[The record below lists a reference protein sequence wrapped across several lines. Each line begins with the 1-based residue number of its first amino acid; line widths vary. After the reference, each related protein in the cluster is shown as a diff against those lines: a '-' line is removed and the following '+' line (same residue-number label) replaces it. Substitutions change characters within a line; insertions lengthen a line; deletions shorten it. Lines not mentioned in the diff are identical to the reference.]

1 MASAVSV
8 YEDHGVGSQRKL
20 VKKPVALKTG
30 AKITSPVPTRR
41 RKSPSPL
48 PPKQGKVSGTISV
61 DAMLPDTLLA
71 SRLSRNVSN
80 QKEHRPQ
87 VTRRDIASMSAKG
100 PHQLVYELQALQLE
114 LGTRDEELQRAQ
126 REVEAARIRYVD
138 LYDNSPAG
146 YLTLDTE
153 GKIVEANLTA
163 GTILDINRKLLIG
176 QPLTQFIAQ
185 NNQAVFRLHWQKVLK
200 SDIRQRCEVQLRK
213 VIGAVRFVSIESGA
227 AQDESG
233 HTTRWRTI
241 LQDITERKQ
250 AAEKIA
256 QLVERLELATSA
268 AHIGVWDWN
277 IQQNELVW
285 DDRMFA
291 LYGVKKGHFGGAY
304 DAWLSGVHPADQAR
318 CDEAVQQALRM
329 EKAYDIEF
337 RIRWPSGTV
346 RVIKA
351 DAQVIW
357 GMDGTPLRMTGVN
370 YDITDRKRAE
380 DALQTTKEQLQ
391 QTLIASNTGLW
402 DWNTDTNEV
411 SFSKEWKSQ
420 LGYGEE
426 ELANEFE
433 TWTTLLHAEDRDR
446 VMAYVRA
453 YLDNPVGNY
462 QQEFRLR
469 HKNGSY
475 RWIAAVASFMV
486 ETDGR
491 KVHLLGAH
499 TDITERKQLEAQF
512 RQAQKM
518 EAVGRFS
525 AAVAHDFNNLL
536 TVINGYS
543 KLLTDRLPSEDPR
556 HKMAAETLAAGQR
569 AGALT
574 GQLLAFS
581 RRQVLKLEPI
591 NLNDSIQSISSMLG
605 RLLGEDVTLMLDLAS
620 SLWSVGADK
629 GQIDQ
634 VVMNLAVNAR
644 DAMPNGGELTISTHH
659 ALFTPEAPDPH
670 GIMPSGHYVELSI
683 RDTGQGMNPE
693 TMAHIFEPFFTTKE
707 LGKGTGLGLATVYG
721 IVKQSQGYIFV
732 ESAPDQGTTFHLYYP
747 RVSAAPIL
755 AETKPVVRMRGSET
769 LLVVEDQD
777 SVRSLIVGV
786 LMREGY
792 RVIEAAKVE
801 DALRVAAS
809 LPEPVQ
815 ALVTD
820 IVMPQISGHLLAK
833 RLRLVWPD
841 LRVLFMSGHSDLA
854 QPGLSE
860 EPRTAY
866 IQKPFLPKD
875 LAARLREILDK
886 SI

>member
-1 MASAVSV
+1 M
-8 YEDHGVGSQRKL
+8 
-20 VKKPVALKTG
+20 
-30 AKITSPVPTRR
+30 
-41 RKSPSPL
+41 
-48 PPKQGKVSGTISV
+48 
-61 DAMLPDTLLA
+61 
-71 SRLSRNVSN
+71 
-80 QKEHRPQ
+80 
-87 VTRRDIASMSAKG
+87 RDC
-100 PHQLVYELQALQLE
+100 
-114 LGTRDEELQRAQ
+114 
-126 REVEAARIRYVD
+126 YVD
-138 LYDNSPAG
+138 LYDYSQAG
-146 YLTLDTE
+146 FLTLDTL
-153 GKIVEANLTA
+153 GKIVDANLTA
-163 GTILDINRKLLIG
+163 ATMLGITRKALIG
-176 QPLTQFIAQ
+176 QLLIDFIRQ
-185 NNQAVFRLHWQKVLK
+185 DDQENFQLHCRNVLK
-200 SDIRQRCEVQLRK
+200 KETRQRCEVQIREETGLVRW
-213 VIGAVRFVSIESGA
+213 ISLESRAVQDDSGRI
-227 AQDESG
+227 D
-233 HTTRWRTI
+233 HWRTM
-241 LQDITERKQ
+241 LLDITERKQ

-256 QLVERLELATSA
+256 QLAERLELATSA
-268 AHIGVWDWN
+268 AHIGVWDWD
-277 IQQNELVW
+277 IQKNELVW
-285 DDRMFA
+285 DDRMFT
-291 LYGVKKGHFGGAY
+291 LYGVKKAHFRGAY
-304 DAWLSGVHPADQAR
+304 DAWLSAVHPDDQTR
-318 CDEAVQQALRM
+318 CDEAIQQALRM

-337 RIRWPSGTV
+337 RVRWPSGTI

-351 DAQVIW
+351 NGQVIW
-357 GMDGTPLRMTGVN
+357 GTDGTPLRMTGVN

-380 DALQTTKEQLQ
+380 DVLQTTKEQLQ

-411 SFSKEWKSQ
+411 CFSREWKTQ

-426 ELANEFE
+426 ELANKFE

-446 VMAYVRA
+446 AMAYVQT

-469 HKNGSY
+469 HKDGSY

-486 ETDGR
+486 EPDGR

-543 KLLTDRLPSEDPR
+543 KMLTDRLPAEDPR

-591 NLNDSIQSISSMLG
+591 NLNDSIQSISSMLS
-605 RLLGEDVTLMLDLAS
+605 RLLGEDVTLTLDLTPN
-620 SLWSVGADK
+620 LWSVGADK
-629 GQIDQ
+629 GQFDQ

-644 DAMPNGGELTISTHH
+644 DAMPNGGELTIGTHH
-659 ALFTPEAPDPH
+659 ALFTPEAPAPH
-670 GIMPSGHYVELSI
+670 GIMPSGHYVELNI

-707 LGKGTGLGLATVYG
+707 MGKGTGLGLATVYG
-721 IVKQSQGYIFV
+721 IVKQSHGYIFV
-732 ESAPDQGTTFHLYYP
+732 DSAPDQGTTFHLYYP
-747 RVSAAPIL
+747 RVAVAPIM
-755 AETKPVVRMRGSET
+755 AETKPVVRARGSET

-786 LMREGY
+786 LIQEGY

-820 IVMPQISGHLLAK
+820 IVMPQMSGPALAE
-833 RLRLVWPD
+833 RLRRVWPD
-841 LRVLFMSGHSDLA
+841 LRVFFMSGYSGIELPNLLDKPENA
-854 QPGLSE
+854 C
-860 EPRTAY
+860 

-875 LAARLREILDK
+875 LVEQLRVFLDK
-886 SI
+886 PIHEQAEGDKPEG

>member
-1 MASAVSV
+1 
-8 YEDHGVGSQRKL
+8 
-20 VKKPVALKTG
+20 
-30 AKITSPVPTRR
+30 
-41 RKSPSPL
+41 
-48 PPKQGKVSGTISV
+48 
-61 DAMLPDTLLA
+61 
-71 SRLSRNVSN
+71 
-80 QKEHRPQ
+80 
-87 VTRRDIASMSAKG
+87 MSTKDVQ
-100 PHQLVYELQALQLE
+100 QLVYELQLHQIE
-114 LGTRDEELQRAQ
+114 LKTQNEELREAQ
-126 REVEAARIRYVD
+126 GKLEALRDHYVN
-138 LYDNSPAG
+138 LYDYSPSA
-146 YLTLDTE
+146 YLTLDSD
-153 GKIVEANLTA
+153 GIIVEANLTLSA
-163 GTILDINRKLLIG
+163 ILGMNRKMLIG
-176 QPLTQFIAQ
+176 QPIARFIEPDD
-185 NNQAVFRLHWQKVLK
+185 QARFLRHCRDVLK
-200 SDIRQRCEVQLRK
+200 TEISQRCDVQIRK
-213 VIGAVRFVSIESGA
+213 ETGTVCIVSIESRA
-227 AQDESG
+227 ECDESG
-233 HTTRWRTI
+233 RITHLRTM
-241 LQDITERKQ
+241 LLDITETKQ
-250 AAEKIA
+250 AAENA
-256 QLVERLELATSA
+256 ARLAERLDLATKA
-268 AHIGVWDWN
+268 AEMGVWDWN
-277 IQQNELVW
+277 IQKNEMGW

-291 LYGVKKGHFGGAY
+291 LYGVKKANFGGAY
-304 DAWLSGVHPADQAR
+304 DAWLSGVHPADRAR

-329 EKAYDIEF
+329 EKPYDIEF

-351 DAQVIW
+351 NAQVIR
-357 GMDGTPLRMTGVN
+357 GTDGTPLRMTGVN
-370 YDITDRKRAE
+370 YDITDRRRE
-380 DALQTTKEQLQ
+380 EYTLQTTKEQLQ

-402 DWNTDTNEV
+402 DWNTETNEV
-411 SFSKEWKSQ
+411 CFSREWKTQ

-426 ELANEFE
+426 ELANDFE
-433 TWTTLLHAEDRDR
+433 TWTTLLHAEDRNR
-446 VMAYVRA
+446 AVAYARA
-453 YLDNPVGNY
+453 YLENPVGNY

-469 HKNGSY
+469 HKDGSY
-475 RWIAAVASFMV
+475 RWIASVASFMV
-486 ETDGR
+486 EPDGR

-543 KLLTDRLPSEDPR
+543 KVLTDRLPAEDPR
-556 HKMAAETLAAGQR
+556 YKMAAEILAAGQR

-591 NLNDSIQSISSMLG
+591 NLNDSIQSISSMLS
-605 RLLGEDVTLMLDLAS
+605 RLLGDDVTLTLDLAPN
-620 SLWSVGADK
+620 LWSVGADK
-629 GQIDQ
+629 GQFDQ

-659 ALFTPEAPDPH
+659 PLFTPEAPDPH
-670 GIMPSGHYVELSI
+670 GIMPSGHYVELRI

-732 ESAPDQGTTFHLYYP
+732 DSAPDQGTTFHLYYP
-747 RVSAAPIL
+747 RVAAAPIV
-755 AETKPVVRMRGSET
+755 AETKPVVRARGSEA

-820 IVMPQISGHLLAK
+820 IVMPQLSGHFLAK

-841 LRVLFMSGHSDLA
+841 LRVLFMSGHNDLVQLDLA
-854 QPGLSE
+854 D

-866 IQKPFLPKD
+866 IQKPFLPNE
-875 LAARLREILDK
+875 LAEQLRVFLDK
-886 SI
+886 QI

>member
-1 MASAVSV
+1 MAGAIAV
-8 YEDHGVGSQRKL
+8 YEGHAVGSQRKP
-20 VKKPVALKTG
+20 VKKPTLKAG
-30 AKITSPVPTRR
+30 AKITGTVRTRR
-41 RKSPSPL
+41 TQVPSPQ
-48 PPKQGKVSGTISV
+48 PKRGKMSGTIFSAEMV
-61 DAMLPDTLLA
+61 PDTFLA
-71 SRLSRNVSN
+71 SCLPRNVSN

-87 VTRRDIASMSAKG
+87 PTRRNTASISAIDV
-100 PHQLVYELQALQLE
+100 HQLARELRALQIE
-114 LGTRDEELQRAQ
+114 LGTRKEELLRAQ
-126 REVEAARIRYVD
+126 RELEAARNRYVD
-138 LYDNSPAG
+138 LYDYSPAG

-163 GTILDINRKLLIG
+163 GTILDINRKMLIG
-176 QPLTQFIAQ
+176 QPLAQFIAQ
-185 NNQAVFRLHWQKVLK
+185 DDQEIFRLHWQKALK
-200 SDIRQRCEVQLRK
+200 SEMRQRCEVQIQK
-213 VIGAVRFVSIESGA
+213 VAGAVRFVTIESSA

-233 HTTRWRTI
+233 HTTLWRTM
-241 LQDITERKQ
+241 LRDITEHRQ
-250 AAEKIA
+250 AAETIA
-256 QLVERLELATSA
+256 QLAERLDLATRA
-268 AHIGVWDWN
+268 AQIGVWDWN
-277 IQQNELVW
+277 IQRNELHW
-285 DDRMFA
+285 DERMFT
-291 LYGVKKGHFGGAY
+291 LYGMKKKHFGGDYSAG
-304 DAWLSGVHPADQAR
+304 LSGVHPADR
-318 CDEAVQQALRM
+318 EHCDKAVQQALRM

-351 DAQVIW
+351 YAQVIW
-357 GMDGTPLRMTGVN
+357 GTDGTPLRMTGVN

-411 SFSKEWKSQ
+411 CFSREWKTQ

-426 ELANEFE
+426 ELANEFG
-433 TWTTLLHAEDRDR
+433 TWTTLLHVEDRDR
-446 VMAYVRA
+446 AMAYVQA
-453 YLDNPVGNY
+453 YLENPVGTY

-469 HKNGSY
+469 HKDGSY

-486 ETDGR
+486 EADGR

-499 TDITERKQLEAQF
+499 TDITERKLLEAQF

-543 KLLTDRLPSEDPR
+543 KMLTDRLPSEDPR
-556 HKMAAETLAAGQR
+556 YKMAAETLAAGQR

-591 NLNDSIQSISSMLG
+591 NLNDSIQSISSMLS
-605 RLLGEDVTLMLDLAS
+605 RLLGENVRLTLDLAPN
-620 SLWSVGADK
+620 LWSVGADK
-629 GQIDQ
+629 GQFDQ

-644 DAMPNGGELTISTHH
+644 DAMPNGGELTIGTHH

-670 GIMPSGHYVELSI
+670 AIMPSGHYVKLSI
-683 RDTGQGMNPE
+683 RDTGQGMTPE

-732 ESAPDQGTTFHLYYP
+732 ESTPDQGTTFHLYYP
-747 RVSAAPIL
+747 RVAAAPIV
-755 AETKPVVRMRGSET
+755 AETKPVVRARGSET

-815 ALVTD
+815 VLVTD
-820 IVMPQISGHLLAK
+820 IVMPQISGHVLAK
-833 RLRLVWPD
+833 RLRQVWPD
-841 LRVLFMSGHSDLA
+841 LRVLFMSGHSDLV
-854 QPGLSE
+854 QPGPPD

-875 LAARLREILDK
+875 LAERLRDFLDK
-886 SI
+886 AI

>member
-1 MASAVSV
+1 MASSSPV
-8 YEDHGVGSQRKL
+8 YEGYAVGSQRKP
-20 VKKPVALKTG
+20 VKKSAVSSKVDARVTG
-30 AKITSPVPTRR
+30 PAPTRR
-41 RKSPSPL
+41 RKTPL
-48 PPKQGKVSGTISV
+48 PLQP
-61 DAMLPDTLLA
+61 ALPSSATPT
-71 SRLSRNVSN
+71 
-80 QKEHRPQ
+80 EHQ
-87 VTRRDIASMSAKG
+87 ARRK
-100 PHQLVYELQALQLE
+100 LE
-114 LGTRDEELQRAQ
+114 TMRDC
-126 REVEAARIRYVD
+126 YVD
-138 LYDNSPAG
+138 LYDYSQAG
-146 YLTLDTE
+146 IFTLDTR
-153 GKIVEANLTA
+153 GKIVNANLTA
-163 GTILDINRKLLIG
+163 ATMLGITRTSLIG
-176 QPLTQFIAQ
+176 QPLVDFIRQ
-185 NNQAVFRLHWQKVLK
+185 DDQENFQLHCRNVLK
-200 SDIRQRCEVQLRK
+200 KETRQRCEVQVREETGLVRW
-213 VIGAVRFVSIESGA
+213 VSFESRAVQDDSGRI
-227 AQDESG
+227 D
-233 HTTRWRTI
+233 HWWTM
-241 LQDITERKQ
+241 LLDITERKQ
-250 AAEKIA
+250 AAEKMA
-256 QLVERLELATSA
+256 QLAERLELATSA
-268 AHIGVWDWN
+268 AHIGVWDWD
-277 IQQNELVW
+277 IQKNELVW
-285 DDRMFA
+285 DDRMFT
-291 LYGVKKGHFGGAY
+291 LYGVKKAHFRGAY
-304 DAWLSGVHPADQAR
+304 DAWLSAVHPDDQAR
-318 CDEAVQQALRM
+318 CDEAIQQALRM

-337 RIRWPSGTV
+337 RVRWPSGTI

-351 DAQVIW
+351 NGQVIW
-357 GMDGTPLRMTGVN
+357 GTDGTPLRMTGVN
-370 YDITDRKRAE
+370 YDITDRKQAE
-380 DALQTTKEQLQ
+380 DALQSTKEQLQ
-391 QTLIASNTGLW
+391 QSLIASNTGLW
-402 DWNTDTNEV
+402 DWNTDTDKV

-446 VMAYVRA
+446 AMAYVRA

-486 ETDGR
+486 ETAGR

-543 KLLTDRLPSEDPR
+543 KMLTDRLPSEDPR

-591 NLNDSIQSISSMLG
+591 NLNDSIQSISSMLS
-605 RLLGEDVTLMLDLAS
+605 RLLGEDVTLTLDLAPD
-620 SLWSVGADK
+620 LWSVGADK
-629 GQIDQ
+629 GQFDQ

-644 DAMPNGGELTISTHH
+644 DAMPNGGELTVSTGH
-659 ALFTPEAPDPH
+659 ALLTPEAPDPH
-670 GIMPSGHYVELSI
+670 GIMPSGHYVELRV
-683 RDTGQGMNPE
+683 RDTGQGMTPE

-721 IVKQSQGYIFV
+721 IVKQSHGYIFV
-732 ESAPDQGTTFHLYYP
+732 DSAPDQGTTFHLYYP
-747 RVSAAPIL
+747 RVAVAPNM
-755 AETKPVVRMRGSET
+755 AETKPVVRARGSET

-786 LMREGY
+786 LMQEGY

-820 IVMPQISGHLLAK
+820 IVMPQMSGPALAE

-841 LRVLFMSGHSDLA
+841 LRVFFMSGYSGIELPDLLDKPENA
-854 QPGLSE
+854 C
-860 EPRTAY
+860 

-875 LAARLREILDK
+875 LVEQLRVFLDK
-886 SI
+886 PIHEQAEGDKAEG

>member
-1 MASAVSV
+1 M
-8 YEDHGVGSQRKL
+8 GFQRKP
-20 VKKPVALKTG
+20 VKKPVFPLKAG
-30 AKITSPVPTRR
+30 AKITGPVPTRR
-41 RKSPSPL
+41 TKAPSPL
-48 PPKQGKVSGTISV
+48 PPKQGGVSGNISA
-61 DAMLPDTLLA
+61 DEMLPAILLA
-71 SRLSRNVSN
+71 SRQSRNVSK
-80 QKEHRPQ
+80 QKEHRPPDAP
-87 VTRRDIASMSAKG
+87 RDIASMSAKDV
-100 PHQLVYELQALQLE
+100 HQLVHELQALQIE
-114 LGTRDEELQRAQ
+114 IETWNEELQRAQ
-126 REVEAARIRYVD
+126 RELEAVRNRYVD
-138 LYDNSPAG
+138 LYDYSPAG

-163 GTILDINRKLLIG
+163 GTILDINRKVLIG
-176 QPLTQFIAQ
+176 QPLAQFIEQ
-185 NNQAVFRLHWQKVLK
+185 DDLETFRLHWRKVLK
-200 SDIRQRCEVQLRK
+200 SEMRQRCEVQLRK
-213 VIGAVRFVSIESGA
+213 VAGAVRFVTIESSA

-233 HTTRWRTI
+233 RTTLWRAM
-241 LQDITERKQ
+241 LRDITERKQ

-256 QLVERLELATSA
+256 QLAERLELATSA

-277 IQQNELVW
+277 IQKNELVW

-291 LYGVKKGHFGGAY
+291 LYGVKKAHFGGDY
-304 DAWLSGVHPADQAR
+304 DAWLSGVHPADR
-318 CDEAVQQALRM
+318 TLCDEAVQQALRM
-329 EKAYDIEF
+329 EKPYDIEF

-351 DAQVIW
+351 NGQVIW

-411 SFSKEWKSQ
+411 CFSREWKTQ

-426 ELANEFE
+426 ELANDFQ
-433 TWTTLLHAEDRDR
+433 TWTTLLHADDRDR
-446 VMAYVRA
+446 TIAYARA
-453 YLDNPVGNY
+453 YLENPVGKY

-469 HKNGSY
+469 HKDGSY
-475 RWIAAVASFMV
+475 RWIAEVASFMV
-486 ETDGR
+486 EPDGR
-491 KVHLLGAH
+491 QVHLLGAH

-543 KLLTDRLPSEDPR
+543 NLLTDLLPSEDPR
-556 HKMAAETLAAGQR
+556 YKMAAEILAAGQR

-591 NLNDSIQSISSMLG
+591 NLNDSIQSISSMLS
-605 RLLGEDVTLMLDLAS
+605 RLLGEDVTLMLDLAPN
-620 SLWSVGADK
+620 LWSVGADK
-629 GQIDQ
+629 GQFDQ

-644 DAMPNGGELTISTHH
+644 DAMPNGGGLTIGTHH

-683 RDTGQGMNPE
+683 SDTGQGMSPE

-732 ESAPDQGTTFHLYYP
+732 DSAPDQGTTFHLYYP
-747 RVSAAPIL
+747 RVAAAPIV
-755 AETKPVVRMRGSET
+755 AETKPIVRARGSET

-820 IVMPQISGHLLAK
+820 IVMPQVSGHVLAK

-841 LRVLFMSGHSDLA
+841 LRVLFMSGHSDLV
-854 QPGLSE
+854 QPDIPD

-875 LAARLREILDK
+875 LAEKLRDFLDK
-886 SI
+886 VI

>member
-1 MASAVSV
+1 M
-8 YEDHGVGSQRKL
+8 GSQRKL
-20 VKKPVALKTG
+20 VKKPSLKAG
-30 AKITSPVPTRR
+30 AKITGTVPIRR
-41 RKSPSPL
+41 TQVPSPHPSKRGRVL
-48 PPKQGKVSGTISV
+48 GTISSTEMV
-61 DAMLPDTLLA
+61 PDTLLA

-87 VTRRDIASMSAKG
+87 ATRRNIASMSAKD
-100 PHQLVYELQALQLE
+100 PHQLVHELQALQIE
-114 LGTRDEELQRAQ
+114 LGTRNEELQRAQ
-126 REVEAARIRYVD
+126 RELAAVRNRYVD
-138 LYDNSPAG
+138 LYDYSPAG

-163 GTILDINRKLLIG
+163 GTILDINRKILIG
-176 QPLTQFIAQ
+176 QPLDQFIAQ
-185 NNQAVFRLHWQKVLK
+185 DDQEIFRLHWQKVLK
-200 SDIRQRCEVQLRK
+200 SEMRQRCEVQLRK
-213 VIGAVRFVSIESGA
+213 VAGAVRFVTIESSA

-233 HTTRWRTI
+233 HTTLWRTI
-241 LQDITERKQ
+241 LRDITERKQ

-291 LYGVKKGHFGGAY
+291 LYGVKKAHFGGAY
-304 DAWLSGVHPADQAR
+304 DAWLSGVHPADRAR

-329 EKAYDIEF
+329 EKPYDIEY

-357 GMDGTPLRMTGVN
+357 GTDGTPLRMTGVN

-411 SFSKEWKSQ
+411 RFSREWKTQ

-446 VMAYVRA
+446 AMAYARA

-469 HKNGSY
+469 HKDGSY

-486 ETDGR
+486 EPDGR

-543 KLLTDRLPSEDPR
+543 KMLTDRLPSEDPR

-591 NLNDSIQSISSMLG
+591 NLNDSIQSISSMLS
-605 RLLGEDVTLMLDLAS
+605 RLLGEGVRLTLDLAPN
-620 SLWSVGADK
+620 LWSVGADK
-629 GQIDQ
+629 GQFDQ

-644 DAMPNGGELTISTHH
+644 DAMPNGGELTIGTHH
-659 ALFTPEAPDPH
+659 ALFTPEAPDPQ

-732 ESAPDQGTTFHLYYP
+732 DSAPDQGTTFHLYYP
-747 RVSAAPIL
+747 RVAAVPIV
-755 AETKPVVRMRGSET
+755 AETKPVVRTRGSET

-820 IVMPQISGHLLAK
+820 IVMPQISGHVLAK

-841 LRVLFMSGHSDLA
+841 LRVLFMSDHSDLV
-854 QPGLSE
+854 QPDLSE

-875 LAARLREILDK
+875 LAERLRDFLDK
-886 SI
+886 PIISTLPPSA

>member
-1 MASAVSV
+1 MRDC
-8 YEDHGVGSQRKL
+8 YE
-20 VKKPVALKTG
+20 T
-30 AKITSPVPTRR
+30 
-41 RKSPSPL
+41 
-48 PPKQGKVSGTISV
+48 
-61 DAMLPDTLLA
+61 
-71 SRLSRNVSN
+71 
-80 QKEHRPQ
+80 
-87 VTRRDIASMSAKG
+87 
-100 PHQLVYELQALQLE
+100 
-114 LGTRDEELQRAQ
+114 
-126 REVEAARIRYVD
+126 
-138 LYDNSPAG
+138 LYDYSQAG
-146 YLTLDTE
+146 FLRLDIQ
-153 GKIVEANLTA
+153 GKIVESNQTA
-163 GTILDINRKLLIG
+163 ATMLGINRKILIG
-176 QPLTQFIAQ
+176 QQLLDLIEQEDQETFQ
-185 NNQAVFRLHWQKVLK
+185 LHCRNVLK
-200 SDIRQRCEVQLRK
+200 KETRQHCEVRIRQETSLERWVSLESRAVQDIRRIDHWWTML
-213 VIGAVRFVSIESGA
+213 
-227 AQDESG
+227 
-233 HTTRWRTI
+233 
-241 LQDITERKQ
+241 LDITKRKQ

-256 QLVERLELATSA
+256 QLAERLELATSV

-277 IQQNELVW
+277 IQKNEMVW

-291 LYGVKKGHFGGAY
+291 LYGVKKVNFSGAY
-304 DAWLSGVHPADQAR
+304 DAWLSGVYPADRAR

-329 EKAYDIEF
+329 EKPYDIEF

-351 DAQVIW
+351 NAQVIW
-357 GMDGTPLRMTGVN
+357 GTDGTPLRMTGVN

-380 DALQTTKEQLQ
+380 GALQSTKEQLH

-402 DWNTDTNEV
+402 DWNADTNEMC
-411 SFSKEWKSQ
+411 FSKEWKSQ

-426 ELANEFE
+426 ELANDFE
-433 TWTTLLHAEDRDR
+433 TWRTLLHAEDRDR
-446 VMAYVRA
+446 AMAYDRA
-453 YLDNPVGNY
+453 YLKNHVGNY

-469 HKNGSY
+469 HKDGSY
-475 RWIAAVASFMV
+475 RWMSAVASFMV
-486 ETDGR
+486 EQDGR

-543 KLLTDRLPSEDPR
+543 KVLTDRLPSEDPR
-556 HKMAAETLAAGQR
+556 NKMAAEILAAGQR

-591 NLNDSIQSISSMLG
+591 NLNDSIQSISSMLS
-605 RLLGEDVTLMLDLAS
+605 RLLGNDVTLTLDLTPN
-620 SLWSVGADK
+620 LWSVGADK
-629 GQIDQ
+629 GQFDQ

-644 DAMPNGGELTISTHH
+644 DAMPNGGGLTIGTHH

-670 GIMPSGHYVELSI
+670 GIMPSGHYVELRI
-683 RDTGQGMNPE
+683 YDTGQGMNPE

-732 ESAPDQGTTFHLYYP
+732 DSAPDQGTTFHLYYP
-747 RVSAAPIL
+747 RVAAAPIV
-755 AETKPVVRMRGSET
+755 AETKPVIRARGSET

-777 SVRSLIVGV
+777 SVRSLIVRV
-786 LMREGY
+786 LMQEGY

-815 ALVTD
+815 VLVTD
-820 IVMPQISGHLLAK
+820 VVMPQMSGPALAAQ
-833 RLRLVWPD
+833 LRLVWPD
-841 LRVLFMSGHSDLA
+841 LRVFFMSGYSGIELPDLLDKPENA
-854 QPGLSE
+854 C
-860 EPRTAY
+860 
-866 IQKPFLPKD
+866 IQKPFLPMD
-875 LAARLREILDK
+875 LVEQLRELLDK
-886 SI
+886 PISGQAEAGKAEG